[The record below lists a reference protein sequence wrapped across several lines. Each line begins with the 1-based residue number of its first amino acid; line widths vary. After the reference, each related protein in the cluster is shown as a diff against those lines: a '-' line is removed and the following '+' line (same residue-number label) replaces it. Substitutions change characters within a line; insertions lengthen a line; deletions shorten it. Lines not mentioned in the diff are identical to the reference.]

1 MATFD
6 FMLPYYGDVQLMQD
20 AVRSVLAQTD
30 RDFRLVV
37 IDDGKEPDVPGWF
50 EQLGDE
56 RVHYTRNERN
66 LGITKNF
73 QKCVELSEADYVVI
87 MGCDDLLHPHYLETV
102 RSVIG
107 AHPGI
112 GMVQPGVEV
121 IDGEGRVMQGGLAD
135 NTKKRLYAPQVKGRR
150 LMAGEDLAA
159 SVLRGNWLYFP
170 SIAWRGEALRK
181 VNFRDDY
188 SVIQDLALV
197 VDLLEGGEEMVI
209 DHSTTVFQYRRR
221 RRQRVVGAGLLGHP
235 LHRGR
240 AVLRRGRRTHGRP
253 RLAQGGPRGPF
264 PQRIPPA
271 RAHHAPR
278 RPAPRTPGRRTHP
291 GEARLHLRPELSRS
305 AHHETD

>member
-1 MATFD
+1 MVTFD

-30 RDFRLVV
+30 PDFRLVV

-50 EQLGDE
+50 AELGDE
-56 RVHYTRNERN
+56 RVHYTRNEQN

-73 QKCVELSEADYVVI
+73 QKCVRLSEADYVVI

-102 RSVIG
+102 RGITA

-121 IDGEGRVMQGGLAD
+121 IDGDGVVTQGLAD
-135 NTKKRLYAPQVKGRR
+135 NTKKRLYAPPVKGSR
-150 LMAGEDLAA
+150 LMAGEELAA

-170 SIAWRGEALRK
+170 SIAWRGEALRE

-197 VDLLEGGEEMVI
+197 VDLLEGGEQMVV
-209 DHSTTVFQYRRR
+209 DNSTTVFQYRRHAVSESSVQAFSGTR
-221 RRQRVVGAGLLGHP
+221 FTEAERYFSAVAARMDARGWPKAARAARFHSASRLHALTMLPGA
-235 LHRGR
+235 
-240 AVLRRGRRTHGRP
+240 LRRGHRDGART
-253 RLAQGGPRGPF
+253 LAR
-264 PQRIPPA
+264 
-271 RAHHAPR
+271 HAF
-278 RPAPRTPGRRTHP
+278 TSGQ
-291 GEARLHLRPELSRS
+291 S
-305 AHHETD
+305 

>member
-1 MATFD
+1 MVTFD

-50 EQLGDE
+50 AALGDD
-56 RVHYTRNERN
+56 RVHYTRNEQN

-73 QKCVELSEADYVVI
+73 QKCVRLSEADYVVI
-87 MGCDDLLHPHYLETV
+87 MGCDDVLHPHYLETV

-107 AHPGI
+107 ERPGI

-121 IDGEGRVMQGGLAD
+121 IDGTGQVTQGLAD

-150 LMAGEDLAA
+150 LMGGEELAA

-170 SIAWRGEALRK
+170 SIAWRGEVLRK

-209 DHSTTVFQYRRR
+209 DNSATVFQYRRHAVSESSVQAFSGTR
-221 RRQRVVGAGLLGHP
+221 FAEAERYFSAVADRMDA
-235 LHRGR
+235 RGWPK
-240 AVLRRGRRTHGRP
+240 A
-253 RLAQGGPRGPF
+253 
-264 PQRIPPA
+264 A
-271 RAHHAPR
+271 RAARFHSAS
-278 RPAPRTPGRRTHP
+278 
-291 GEARLHLRPELSRS
+291 RLHALTMLPGALRSGNKAGARTLAKHAFTSGQN
-305 AHHETD
+305 

>member
-1 MATFD
+1 MVTFD

-50 EQLGDE
+50 AALGDD
-56 RVHYTRNERN
+56 RVHYQRNEQN

-73 QKCVELSEADYVVI
+73 QKCVRLSEADYVVI
-87 MGCDDLLHPHYLETV
+87 MGCDDVLHPHYLETV
-102 RSVIG
+102 RSIIEER
-107 AHPGI
+107 PGI

-121 IDGEGRVMQGGLAD
+121 IDGTGEVTQGLAD

-150 LMAGEDLAA
+150 LMGGEELAA

-170 SIAWRGEALRK
+170 SIAWRGEVLRK

-197 VDLLEGGEEMVI
+197 VDLLEGGEQMVI
-209 DHSTTVFQYRRR
+209 DNSTTVFQYRRHAVSESSVQAFSGTR
-221 RRQRVVGAGLLGHP
+221 FAEAERYFSAVAARMDA
-235 LHRGR
+235 RGWPK
-240 AVLRRGRRTHGRP
+240 A
-253 RLAQGGPRGPF
+253 
-264 PQRIPPA
+264 A
-271 RAHHAPR
+271 RAARFHSAS
-278 RPAPRTPGRRTHP
+278 
-291 GEARLHLRPELSRS
+291 RLHALTMLPGALRSGNTAGARTLAKHAFTSGQN
-305 AHHETD
+305 

>member
-1 MATFD
+1 MVTFD

-37 IDDGKEPDVPGWF
+37 IDDGKEPEVPGWF
-50 EQLGDE
+50 AALGDD
-56 RVHYTRNERN
+56 RVHYTRNEQN

-73 QKCVELSEADYVVI
+73 QKCVQLSEADHVVI
-87 MGCDDLLHPHYLETV
+87 MGCDDVLHPHYLETV
-102 RSVIG
+102 RAIVE

-121 IDGEGRVMQGGLAD
+121 IDGTGQVTQGGLAD

-150 LMAGEDLAA
+150 LMGGEELAA

-170 SIAWRGEALRK
+170 SITWRGEVLRK

-197 VDLLEGGEEMVI
+197 VDLLEGGEQMVI
-209 DHSTTVFQYRRR
+209 DNSTTVFQYRRHAVSESSVQAFSGTR
-221 RRQRVVGAGLLGHP
+221 FAEAERYFSAVAARMDA
-235 LHRGR
+235 RGWPK
-240 AVLRRGRRTHGRP
+240 A
-253 RLAQGGPRGPF
+253 
-264 PQRIPPA
+264 A
-271 RAHHAPR
+271 RAARFHSAS
-278 RPAPRTPGRRTHP
+278 
-291 GEARLHLRPELSRS
+291 RLHALTMLPGALRSGNKEGARTLAKHAFTSGQN
-305 AHHETD
+305 

>member
-1 MATFD
+1 MVTFD

-50 EQLGDE
+50 ERLGDE
-56 RVHYTRNERN
+56 RVHYTRNEQN

-87 MGCDDLLHPHYLETV
+87 MGCDDILHPHYLETV
-102 RSVIG
+102 RGIIG
-107 AHPGI
+107 AHPGA

-121 IDGEGRVMQGGLAD
+121 IDGSGRVMQGGLAD

-150 LMAGEDLAA
+150 LMAGEELAA

-170 SIAWRGEALRK
+170 SISWRGEALRK
-181 VNFRDDY
+181 MNFRDDY

-197 VDLLEGGEEMVI
+197 VDLLEAGEEMVI
-209 DHSTTVFQYRRR
+209 DNSTTVFQYRRHAVSESSVQAFSGTR
-221 RRQRVVGAGLLGHP
+221 FAEAERYFAAVAARMDARGWPKAARAARFHSASRLHALTMLPGA
-235 LHRGR
+235 
-240 AVLRRGRRTHGRP
+240 LRRGHREGART
-253 RLAQGGPRGPF
+253 LAK
-264 PQRIPPA
+264 
-271 RAHHAPR
+271 HAF
-278 RPAPRTPGRRTHP
+278 TSGQ
-291 GEARLHLRPELSRS
+291 S
-305 AHHETD
+305 

>member
-1 MATFD
+1 MVTFD
-6 FMLPYYGDVQLMQD
+6 FMLPYYGDVRLMQD

-50 EQLGDE
+50 ERLGDE
-56 RVHYTRNERN
+56 RVHYTRNEQN

-73 QKCVELSEADYVVI
+73 QKCVELSEADHVVI
-87 MGCDDLLHPHYLETV
+87 MGCDDILHPHYLETV
-102 RSVIG
+102 RGIVA

-121 IDGEGRVMQGGLAD
+121 IDGEGRVTQGLAD

-150 LMAGEDLAA
+150 LMAGEELAA

-197 VDLLEGGEEMVI
+197 IDLLEDGEEMVV
-209 DHSTTVFQYRRR
+209 DNSATVFQYRRHAVSESSVQAFSGTR
-221 RRQRVVGAGLLGHP
+221 FAEAERYFAAVAARMDARGWPKAARAARFHSASRLHALTMLPGA
-235 LHRGR
+235 
-240 AVLRRGRRTHGRP
+240 LRRGHREGART
-253 RLAQGGPRGPF
+253 LAK
-264 PQRIPPA
+264 
-271 RAHHAPR
+271 HAF
-278 RPAPRTPGRRTHP
+278 TSGQN
-291 GEARLHLRPELSRS
+291 
-305 AHHETD
+305 

>member
-50 EQLGDE
+50 ERLGDE
-56 RVHYTRNERN
+56 RVHYTRNEQN

-73 QKCVELSEADYVVI
+73 QKCARLSEADYVVI

-102 RSVIG
+102 RGIVD
-107 AHPGI
+107 AHEGI

-121 IDGEGRVMQGGLAD
+121 IDGDGRVTQGLAD
-135 NTKKRLYAPQVKGRR
+135 NTKKKLYAPQVNGRR
-150 LMAGEDLAA
+150 LMAGEELAA

-170 SIAWRGEALRK
+170 SIAWRGEALRE

-197 VDLLEGGEEMVI
+197 VDLLEAGEQMVI
-209 DHSTTVFQYRRR
+209 DNSATVFQYRRHAVSESSVQAFSGTR
-221 RRQRVVGAGLLGHP
+221 FTEAERYFAAVAARMDARGWPKAARAARFHSASRLHALTMLPGA
-235 LHRGR
+235 
-240 AVLRRGRRTHGRP
+240 LRRGHREGART
-253 RLAQGGPRGPF
+253 LAKHAFTSGQG
-264 PQRIPPA
+264 
-271 RAHHAPR
+271 
-278 RPAPRTPGRRTHP
+278 
-291 GEARLHLRPELSRS
+291 
-305 AHHETD
+305 

>member
-30 RDFRLVV
+30 PDFRLVV

-50 EQLGDE
+50 EQLDDE

-73 QKCVELSEADYVVI
+73 QKCVERSEADYVVI

-102 RSVIG
+102 RSIIG
-107 AHPGI
+107 AHPGV

-150 LMAGEDLAA
+150 LMAGEELAA

-209 DHSTTVFQYRRR
+209 DNSATVFQYRRHAVSESSVQAFSGTR
-221 RRQRVVGAGLLGHP
+221 FTEAARYFAAVAARMDARGWPKAARAARFHSASRLHALTMLPGA
-235 LHRGR
+235 
-240 AVLRRGRRTHGRP
+240 LRRGQREGART
-253 RLAQGGPRGPF
+253 LAK
-264 PQRIPPA
+264 
-271 RAHHAPR
+271 HAF
-278 RPAPRTPGRRTHP
+278 TSGQN
-291 GEARLHLRPELSRS
+291 
-305 AHHETD
+305 

>member
-1 MATFD
+1 MVTFD

-50 EQLGDE
+50 AGLGDD
-56 RVHYTRNERN
+56 RVHYTRNEQN

-73 QKCVELSEADYVVI
+73 QKCVRLSEADYVVI
-87 MGCDDLLHPHYLETV
+87 MGCDDVLHPHYLETV
-102 RSVIG
+102 RGIVD
-107 AHPGI
+107 AQPGI

-121 IDGEGRVMQGGLAD
+121 IDGTGQVTQGLAD

-150 LMAGEDLAA
+150 LMGGEELAA

-170 SIAWRGEALRK
+170 SIAWRGEVLRK

-197 VDLLEGGEEMVI
+197 VDLLEGGEQMVI
-209 DHSTTVFQYRRR
+209 DNTTTVFQYRRHAVSESSVQAFSGTR
-221 RRQRVVGAGLLGHP
+221 FAEAERYFSAVAARMDARGWPKAARAARFHSASRLHALTMLPGALRSGNKVGA
-235 LHRGR
+235 
-240 AVLRRGRRTHGRP
+240 RT
-253 RLAQGGPRGPF
+253 LAK
-264 PQRIPPA
+264 
-271 RAHHAPR
+271 HAF
-278 RPAPRTPGRRTHP
+278 TSGQN
-291 GEARLHLRPELSRS
+291 
-305 AHHETD
+305 

>member
-1 MATFD
+1 MVTFD

-50 EQLGDE
+50 AALGDD
-56 RVHYTRNERN
+56 RVHYTRNEQN

-73 QKCVELSEADYVVI
+73 QKCVQLSEADHVVI
-87 MGCDDLLHPHYLETV
+87 MGCDDVLHPHYLETV
-102 RSVIG
+102 RAIVE

-121 IDGEGRVMQGGLAD
+121 IDGAGRVSQGGLAD

-150 LMAGEDLAA
+150 LMGGEELAA

-170 SIAWRGEALRK
+170 SIAWRGEVLRK

-197 VDLLEGGEEMVI
+197 VDLLEGGEQMVI
-209 DHSTTVFQYRRR
+209 DNTTTVFQYRRHAVSESSVQAFSGTR
-221 RRQRVVGAGLLGHP
+221 FAEAERYFSAVADRMDA
-235 LHRGR
+235 RGWPK
-240 AVLRRGRRTHGRP
+240 A
-253 RLAQGGPRGPF
+253 
-264 PQRIPPA
+264 A
-271 RAHHAPR
+271 RAARFHSAS
-278 RPAPRTPGRRTHP
+278 
-291 GEARLHLRPELSRS
+291 RLHALTMLPGALRSGNKEGARTLAKHAFTSGQN
-305 AHHETD
+305 

>member
-1 MATFD
+1 MVTFD

-50 EQLGDE
+50 AGLGDD
-56 RVHYTRNERN
+56 RVHYTRNEQN

-73 QKCVELSEADYVVI
+73 QKCVRLSEADYVVI
-87 MGCDDLLHPHYLETV
+87 MGCDDVLHPHYLETV
-102 RSVIG
+102 RGIVD
-107 AHPGI
+107 AQPGI

-121 IDGEGRVMQGGLAD
+121 IDGTGQVTQGLAD

-150 LMAGEDLAA
+150 LMGGEELAA

-170 SIAWRGEALRK
+170 SIAWRGEVLRK

-197 VDLLEGGEEMVI
+197 VDLLEGGEQMVI
-209 DHSTTVFQYRRR
+209 DNTTTVFQYRRHAVSESSVQAFSGTR
-221 RRQRVVGAGLLGHP
+221 FAEAERYFSAVAARMDA
-235 LHRGR
+235 RGWPK
-240 AVLRRGRRTHGRP
+240 A
-253 RLAQGGPRGPF
+253 
-264 PQRIPPA
+264 A
-271 RAHHAPR
+271 RAARFHSAS
-278 RPAPRTPGRRTHP
+278 
-291 GEARLHLRPELSRS
+291 RLHALTMLPGALRSGNKAGARTLAKHAFTSGQN
-305 AHHETD
+305 

>member
-1 MATFD
+1 MVTFD

-50 EQLGDE
+50 AGLGDD
-56 RVHYTRNERN
+56 RVHYTRNEQN

-73 QKCVELSEADYVVI
+73 QKCVRLSEADYVVI
-87 MGCDDLLHPHYLETV
+87 MGCDDVLHPHYLETV
-102 RSVIG
+102 RGIID
-107 AHPGI
+107 AQPGI

-121 IDGEGRVMQGGLAD
+121 IDGTGQVTQGLAD

-150 LMAGEDLAA
+150 LMGGEELAA

-170 SIAWRGEALRK
+170 SIAWRGEVLRK

-197 VDLLEGGEEMVI
+197 VDLLEDGEQMVI
-209 DHSTTVFQYRRR
+209 DNTTTVFQYRRHAVSESSVQAFSGTR
-221 RRQRVVGAGLLGHP
+221 FAEAERYFSAVAARLDA
-235 LHRGR
+235 RGWPK
-240 AVLRRGRRTHGRP
+240 A
-253 RLAQGGPRGPF
+253 
-264 PQRIPPA
+264 A
-271 RAHHAPR
+271 RAARFHSAS
-278 RPAPRTPGRRTHP
+278 
-291 GEARLHLRPELSRS
+291 RLHALTMLPGALRSGNKAGARTLAKHAFTSGQN
-305 AHHETD
+305 

>member
-1 MATFD
+1 MVTFD

-50 EQLGDE
+50 AALGDD
-56 RVHYTRNERN
+56 RVHYTRNEQN

-73 QKCVELSEADYVVI
+73 QKCVRLSEADYVVI
-87 MGCDDLLHPHYLETV
+87 MGCDDVLHPHYLETV
-102 RSVIG
+102 RSIIEER
-107 AHPGI
+107 PGI

-121 IDGEGRVMQGGLAD
+121 IDGTGQVTQGLAD

-150 LMAGEDLAA
+150 LMGGEELAA

-170 SIAWRGEALRK
+170 SIAWRGEVLRK

-209 DHSTTVFQYRRR
+209 DNATTVFQYRRHAVSESSVQAFSGTR
-221 RRQRVVGAGLLGHP
+221 FAEAERYFSAVAARMDA
-235 LHRGR
+235 RGWPK
-240 AVLRRGRRTHGRP
+240 A
-253 RLAQGGPRGPF
+253 
-264 PQRIPPA
+264 A
-271 RAHHAPR
+271 RAARFHSAS
-278 RPAPRTPGRRTHP
+278 
-291 GEARLHLRPELSRS
+291 RLHALTMLPGALRSGNKAGARTLAKHAFTSGQN
-305 AHHETD
+305 

>member
-1 MATFD
+1 MVTFD

-50 EQLGDE
+50 AGLGDD
-56 RVHYTRNERN
+56 RVHYTRNEQN

-73 QKCVELSEADYVVI
+73 QKCVRLSEADYVVI
-87 MGCDDLLHPHYLETV
+87 MGCDDVLHPHYLETV
-102 RSVIG
+102 RTIVD
-107 AHPGI
+107 AQPGI

-121 IDGEGRVMQGGLAD
+121 IDGTGQVTQGLAD

-150 LMAGEDLAA
+150 LMGGEELAA

-170 SIAWRGEALRK
+170 SIAWRGEVLRK

-197 VDLLEGGEEMVI
+197 IDLLEDGEQMVI
-209 DHSTTVFQYRRR
+209 DNTTTVFQYRRHAVSESSVQAFSGTR
-221 RRQRVVGAGLLGHP
+221 FAEAERYFSAVAARMDA
-235 LHRGR
+235 RGWPK
-240 AVLRRGRRTHGRP
+240 A
-253 RLAQGGPRGPF
+253 
-264 PQRIPPA
+264 A
-271 RAHHAPR
+271 RAARFHSAS
-278 RPAPRTPGRRTHP
+278 
-291 GEARLHLRPELSRS
+291 RLHALTMLPGALRSGNKAGARTLAKHAFTSGQN
-305 AHHETD
+305 